1 MNDCQHSQNDN
12 KFWFGFFFGGLIG
25 AIVLF
30 FIGTKE
36 GKKTG
41 KLVHE
46 KGQDLIDVI
55 QDRLEALQSQGKELV
70 KEGEDFKEEIVDHLE
85 DHKEKITKDVVAK
98 LDTTLSHIEEMQERG
113 REATAE
119 VRKIFKNLPKKSS

>member
-1 MNDCQHSQNDN
+1 MTEYHHGENDN

-41 KLVHE
+41 KLVQD
-46 KGQDLIDVI
+46 KGQDLIDII
-55 QDRLEALQSQGKELV
+55 QDKLEDLQDKGKELAKQGV
-70 KEGEDFKEEIVDHLE
+70 DFKEEVVEQIEGNKD
-85 DHKEKITKDVVAK
+85 KITKEVVAK
-98 LDTTLSHIEEMQERG
+98 LDTTLSHIEEIQERG
-113 REATAE
+113 REATADI
-119 VRKIFKNLPKKSS
+119 RKMFKNLPKKS

>member
-1 MNDCQHSQNDN
+1 MAEQCHHGDNDN

-41 KLVHE
+41 KLVQD
-46 KGQDLIDVI
+46 KGQDLIDII
-55 QDRLEALQSQGKELV
+55 QDKLEDLQDKGKELA
-70 KEGEDFKEEIVDHLE
+70 KQGEEFKEEVVASVE
-85 DHKEKITKDVVAK
+85 ENKEKITKDVVAK
-98 LDTTLSHIEEMQERG
+98 LDTTLSHIEEIQERG
-113 REATAE
+113 REATADI
-119 VRKIFKNLPKKSS
+119 RKMFKNLPKK

>member
-1 MNDCQHSQNDN
+1 MNDCNHNGNDN

-41 KLVHE
+41 KLVSD
-46 KGQDLIDVI
+46 KGQDLIDII
-55 QDRLEALQSQGKELV
+55 QDKLEDLQEKGKELAQQ
-70 KEGEDFKEEIVDHLE
+70 GEDFKEEVVSEIE
-85 DHKEKITKDVVAK
+85 ENKGKITKDVVTK
-98 LDTTLSHIEEMQERG
+98 LDSTLSHIEEIQDRG
-113 REATAE
+113 RVATADI
-119 VRKIFKNLPKKSS
+119 RKMFKNLPKKS